1 MDQADSREVLVAL
14 VAEDDSFTRALLTSL
29 VESLGYEVT
38 SVASGNDAI
47 AALDSCDPD
56 VALLDLDL
64 GEGPTG
70 VDVANAIRR
79 VYPWTSIVLM
89 SSHNSISLVHPSPS
103 PPAQHFQF
111 IVKGQIRGVDDIATA
126 IELANQDLPSTTAPV
141 SATAIRPVQATLLR
155 MIALGL
161 SNEEIAATAGI
172 SLKAVERRI
181 SRLYRTLGVPS
192 SPSANPRVEASRMYA
207 DAKVTVK

>member
-1 MDQADSREVLVAL
+1 MEQVDSRERLVAL

-38 SVASGNDAI
+38 AAASGNEAI
-47 AALDSCDPD
+47 GALDSCDPD

-70 VDVANAIRR
+70 LDVANAVRR
-79 VYPWTSIVLM
+79 AYPWTAVVWV
-89 SSHNSISLVHPSPS
+89 SSHNSSALVHPTPT

-111 IVKGQIRGVDDIATA
+111 IVKGQIHGVKDIAAA
-126 IELANQDLPSTTAPV
+126 IELANQDLPSTTEPV
-141 SATAIRPVQATLLR
+141 DATAIRPIQATLLR

-161 SNEEIAATAGI
+161 SNEEIAATTEI

-192 SPSANPRVEASRMYA
+192 SPSANPRVEAARMYA